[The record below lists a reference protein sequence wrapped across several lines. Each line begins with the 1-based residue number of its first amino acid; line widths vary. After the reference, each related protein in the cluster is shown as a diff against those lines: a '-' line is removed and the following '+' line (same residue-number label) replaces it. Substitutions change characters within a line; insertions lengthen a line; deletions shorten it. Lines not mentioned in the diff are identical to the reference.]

1 MLQRAGRFRR
11 MTPPRC
17 VSTEWQQAQKPDQAL
32 EGAFLAA
39 EPATHRQWQFPRRT
53 QAGAELLATA
63 GGPVPSIGI
72 VRMGLAASL
81 LHGLLTHI
89 MTVEIASYWKGAEQ
103 VLQSDPLQIVYVVV
117 HGDDEL
123 DGMSP
128 MQGFGASWQ
137 ATQWCLAL
145 LARLPGSFVERSL
158 PTDGLVSMRMGGM
171 AALTWLPLSARALEG
186 IGVDDL
192 GFAVVLLSG
201 AKDVAPRVEGWIAAQ
216 PRPVLHLGGDA
227 AADGVA
233 PVDDALRLHLLSIIA
248 DHSME
253 LAPPRREAVAAALAA
268 WPAYAPHELDGD
280 WPLHN
285 ATNGNEMVLAR
296 AGIAVRPSGPFVGR
310 SEDEYDAIAV
320 DSAERVMEVRSAAG
334 LRVFNRLYLP
344 RPAVFLSEPAIF
356 RFAYA
361 RRRAD
366 PHERQSAEVM
376 RMLQRQRGLFN
387 PEGELVMRAMADPLA
402 AGVLAIRQRELAM
415 HTAAVGL
422 AAAATCSAVL
432 RLRPG
437 VNHAFPALSRLARN
451 VRAAG
456 AEAKR
461 KTPRL
466 FSDAQRELAEAVG
479 DARVGFIDRHG
490 GPMKIV
496 SDAPLELLPVGG
508 LPLAIRF
515 DVSRVSATP
524 GNVMVAQM
532 TTAPALVVRPEDLCR
547 VLVISSFD
555 EKDRLRNLVAKAVG
569 HVMPELGGRV
579 TVRLVRVS
587 SEDEFVAAVNGGD
600 EPILVFDGH
609 GVADA
614 GDSIGG
620 IVIGGRAV
628 NVWDLRHRMRS
639 PPIVVLSACDTQG
652 MDAPSHVTV
661 GNGFMA
667 AGARTVLA
675 TLLPVGGVEAAVFLS
690 RLLLRLAMF
699 VPAFLQA
706 RGRAVSWAEICSG
719 MLRMVLAQEIVD
731 VFTAPSLDPASPGSR
746 LKSVANMDIN
756 SGRPDWHEALL
767 GRLEGEVGLERKVV
781 DRKAF
786 AAMAGGQ
793 AVRYVQL
800 GHPETIVVDDGSV
813 AQSVLPE
820 GVLAELEAL

>member
-1 MLQRAGRFRR
+1 MA
-11 MTPPRC
+11 
-17 VSTEWQQAQKPDQAL
+17 D
-32 EGAFLAA
+32 
-39 EPATHRQWQFPRRT
+39 
-53 QAGAELLATA
+53 
-63 GGPVPSIGI
+63 
-72 VRMGLAASL
+72 
-81 LHGLLTHI
+81 
-89 MTVEIASYWKGAEQ
+89 EISNYWTGAEQ
-103 VLQSDPLQIVYVVV
+103 ILQSDPLQIVYVIV
-117 HGDDEL
+117 HDNDEL

-128 MQGFGASWQ
+128 MQGFGESWQ
-137 ATQWCLAL
+137 ATLWCLPL

-158 PTDGLVSMRMGGM
+158 PVQGLVSMRMGGM
-171 AALTWLPLSARALEG
+171 AALTWLPLSIRALEG
-186 IGVDDL
+186 VGADNL
-192 GFAVVLLSG
+192 GFAIVLLSG
-201 AKDVAPRVEGWIAAQ
+201 AEQVAARVEGWIAAQ
-216 PRPVLHLGGDA
+216 PRPILHLGGA
-227 AADGVA
+227 AAAEGVTA
-233 PVDDALRLHLLSIIA
+233 VDDALRLHLLSIMA
-248 DHSME
+248 SHAME
-253 LAPPRREAVAAALAA
+253 LAPSRREAAAAALAA
-268 WPAYAPHELDGD
+268 WPIYSPHPLEGA

-296 AGIAVRPSGPFVGR
+296 SGTAVQPSGPFIGR
-310 SEDEYDAIAV
+310 SEEEYDAIAV
-320 DSAERVMEVRSAAG
+320 DSAERVMDVRSAAG
-334 LRVFNRLYLP
+334 FRMFNRLYLP
-344 RPAVFLSEPAIF
+344 RPTMFLSEPAIF
-356 RFAYA
+356 RIAYA
-361 RRRAD
+361 RRRAE
-366 PHERQSAEVM
+366 PHDRQAAEIM

-387 PEGELVMRAMADPLA
+387 LEGELVMRAMADPLA
-402 AGVLAIRQRELAM
+402 AGVLFTRQNELAM

-456 AEAKR
+456 AEARR

-466 FSDAQRELAEAVG
+466 FSDAQHELADAVG
-479 DARVGFIDRHG
+479 EARISFIERHG

-508 LPLAIRF
+508 LPLGIRF

-532 TTAPALVVRPEDLCR
+532 ITAPAIVVSPENLCR

-555 EKDRLRNLVAKAVG
+555 EKDRLRDLVAKAIE
-569 HVMPELGGRV
+569 HVMPDLGGRV
-579 TVRLVRVS
+579 TVRHVRVS

-609 GVADA
+609 GVVDA
-614 GDSIGG
+614 GDAIGG

-628 NVWDLRHRMRS
+628 NVWELRHRMRS

-661 GNGFMA
+661 GNGFMV

-675 TLLPVGGVEAAVFLS
+675 TLVPVGGVEAAVFVS

-699 VPAFLQA
+699 VPAFLQT

-731 VFTAPSLDPASPGSR
+731 AIVAPSLDPTSAGSR
-746 LKSVANMDIN
+746 LKSLANMEIN
-756 SGRPDWHEALL
+756 MGRADWHEALL
-767 GRLEGEVGLERKVV
+767 RRLASEVGAEQKVV

-786 AAMAGGQ
+786 AAMASGQ

-800 GHPETIVVDDGSV
+800 GHPETIIVDDGSI

-820 GVLAELEAL
+820 GVMAELEAL